1 MTLSLSLFSMI
12 EKHVLVTDLMI
23 NILNCIMI
31 GFLSTTAILSHIYL
45 YTLLA
50 RLSGVAS
57 DTYRYPLGG
66 INMNAGRDVMAE
78 EKNKVQNATY
88 CIII

>member
-1 MTLSLSLFSMI
+1 MTSSLLLFSMI

-23 NILNCIMI
+23 NILNCTMI

-57 DTYRYPLGG
+57 YTYRYPLEG
-66 INMNAGRDVMAE
+66 INMNKGKRDVMTE
-78 EKNKVQNATY
+78 NKK
-88 CIII
+88 